1 MASDV
6 GLLLLRVVVGAYL
19 FAHGTQ
25 KLFGWFGGNGM
36 AATGTGMGMM
46 RFRPPMFWAFMAG
59 VSESGGGLLL
69 LLGLLNPLGTLGIAA
84 AMLTATFAVH
94 WQKGPFNTS
103 GGYELPLTN
112 LAAALAVALA
122 GPGRYSLDALLG
134 IALPEP
140 AIGLAGGA
148 LVLLGLA
155 LAFGTRRRA
164 AAPPASAVAAERA
177 APARAA

>member
-25 KLFGWFGGNGM
+25 KLFGWFGGHGL
-36 AATGTGMGMM
+36 AGTGAGMGMM
-46 RFRPPMFWAFMAG
+46 GFRPPALWAIMAG
-59 VSESGGGLLL
+59 VSEAGGGLLL
-69 LLGLLNPLGTLGIAA
+69 LVGLLNPLGTLGIAA

-94 WQKGPFNTS
+94 WHKGPFNTN
-103 GGYELPLTN
+103 GGYELPVTN
-112 LAAALAVALA
+112 VAAALAVALA
-122 GPGRYSLDALLG
+122 GPGRYSLDAPLG

-140 AIGLAGGA
+140 ATGLLGGA

-155 LAFGTRRRA
+155 LAFGTRRPA
-164 AAPPASAVAAERA
+164 AAPPVSAAGRA
-177 APARAA
+177 APAQAA